1 MSDATNNRFYRESGD
16 NKQPMPAGDGNPFS
30 VASPTS
36 LRVGNMTEREMI
48 ERLMFRAKDCLDAQA
63 QYFKSRMQFDLRKS
77 KRKESLLRNAIYALR
92 KRGYEPSADTEAE
105 QLKLSQNV
113 IHLPN
118 S

>member
-1 MSDATNNRFYRESGD
+1 MSEDNNNEQRWPLVYDPHSDA
-16 NKQPMPAGDGNPFS
+16 PP
-30 VASPTS
+30 PTS

-63 QYFKSRMQFDLRKS
+63 QYFKSRMQSDLRKS

-92 KRGYEPSADTEAE
+92 KRGYEPAADTEAE

-113 IHLPN
+113 PP